1 MKRVLTDTDV
11 ILDFFFDRKPFSN
24 HAARILTLIESEKL
38 AGFITP
44 VICSNIYYILRR
56 SASHNRVIEK
66 LSQLL
71 RIVNVLEMDRDIVL
85 QALNSEFRDFE
96 DALQYFAALRSNQ
109 IDVILTRNVK
119 DYRKST
125 IAVMTTASFL
135 LQRI

>member
-11 ILDFFFDRKPFSN
+11 ILDFFFDRKPYSN
-24 HAARILTLIESEKL
+24 HATRILTLIESEKL
-38 AGFITP
+38 AGFIIP

-71 RIVNVLEMDRDIVL
+71 RILSVLEMDEDIVQ
-85 QALNSEFRDFE
+85 QALNSDFKDFE
-96 DALQYFAALRSNQ
+96 DALQYRAALRSNQ

-119 DYRKST
+119 DYKRST
-125 IAVMTTASFL
+125 LAVMTPATFL
-135 LQRI
+135 LQSR